1 MTLFKWKLKICET
14 VSPTVTNGPTADY
27 CAIPHVQPTRCAVE
41 RRVEFGSAVE
51 QIICSDASVL
61 ARLQLHS
68 SKLKFNRNGTSKI
81 PVAI

>member
-14 VSPTVTNGPTADY
+14 VLPTVTNGSTAKY
-27 CAIPHVQPTRCAVE
+27 CVIPHVQPTRCAVE
-41 RRVEFGSAVE
+41 QRVEFGSPIE
-51 QIICSDASVL
+51 QTCSDASGL

-68 SKLKFNRNGTSKI
+68 SKLKFTRNGTSKI